1 MNELNF
7 IDWGQIDY
15 SKALELQTKM
25 FNEKVLKKLNL
36 EKDIPQDFIVCE
48 HSNVYTIG
56 KHGKDKN
63 LLIDEKFLNKIGA
76 EVFHI
81 NRGGDITYHGQGQI
95 TGYPIIDLDALNLGV
110 REYIFLIEQMIIDV
124 MGEYGIVCERLKG
137 ATGVWLDSHS
147 SKARK
152 ICAIG
157 VKVSR
162 GITMHGYALNVNTD
176 LNYFNYI
183 NPCGFVDKGVTSM
196 QKELDRE
203 LDIQQVKRQ
212 LYEKFLELINK

>member
-1 MNELNF
+1 MNKLNF

-15 SKALELQTKM
+15 SKALDLQTKM

-124 MGEYGIVCERLKG
+124 MGEYSIVCERLEG

-196 QKELDRE
+196 QKELNRE
-203 LDIQQVKRQ
+203 LDTQQVKRQ

>member
-1 MNELNF
+1 MNKLNF

-15 SKALELQTKM
+15 SKALDLQTKM

-124 MGEYGIVCERLKG
+124 MGEYSIVCERLEG

-196 QKELDRE
+196 QKELNKE
-203 LDIQQVKRQ
+203 LDIQQVKHQ